1 MTVLGFTIRFHG
13 PFRVGAAYARDG
25 MDAALD
31 KHDPLPA
38 DHIKGVMRAAAVT
51 LLGEHSPAVLAVFGS
66 HAVPSPWSWSSAAL
80 DGEQWTFGSRHRVA
94 IDPEAHSAI
103 KDHLVLGEHA
113 WAPSARFEITRA
125 GILDPGALPETDHVL
140 VLRCAAAGVHGLGA
154 WRRRGL
160 GWVGIAPDDGPIG
173 SADVRC
179 LLGLAQ
185 PLSREAGE

>member
-51 LLGEHSPAVLAVFGS
+51 LLGEHSPAVLAGVRLACGPVALVLVIS
-66 HAVPSPWSWSSAAL
+66 RARWRAV
-80 DGEQWTFGSRHRVA
+80 DVRRRHRVA

-125 GILDPGALPETDHVL
+125 GDPRPRRPPGNRSRPASP
-140 VLRCAAAGVHGLGA
+140 LRSGRSAWPGRVASARPGLGRDCP
-154 WRRRGL
+154 RRRT
-160 GWVGIAPDDGPIG
+160 VG